1 MKVLVVGGAG
11 YVGSLCGEWL
21 RAQGDEVVVLDDRSA
36 GHRAASPGALVEG
49 DVRDRALVRKILRG
63 GRFDAVMHFAARA
76 IVAESVR
83 RPVDTF
89 SVNVGGTLA
98 LLDAMNASGVRC
110 LVFSSSCAVYG
121 EPNALPLTED
131 HPFAPVSPY
140 GESKAIVERLLALAR
155 EREGLRVTALRYFN
169 AAGAAPDGSR
179 GESHDPETHLVPLAL
194 RAAREGRELPV
205 FGTDW
210 PTRDGTCVRDYV
222 HVLDL
227 AEAHQRALR
236 ALLDGSPGGAFNLGT
251 GGGSTVREVFAAIE
265 RVTGGR
271 VPWREAPRRP
281 GDPAELWADANL
293 ARTELGWEPRH
304 GLDDIVAHAAAW
316 AAAPRY

>member
-1 MKVLVVGGAG
+1 MNVLVVGGAG
-11 YVGSLCGEWL
+11 YVGSLCGAHL
-21 RAQGDEVVVLDDRSA
+21 RAAGDDVVVLDDLTA
-36 GHRAASPGALVEG
+36 GHREACPGPLIEG
-49 DVRDRALVRKILRG
+49 DVRDRALVAGVLRE
-63 GRFDAVMHFAARA
+63 GRFDAVLHFAARA
-76 IVAESVR
+76 VVGDSMAHPAE
-83 RPVDTF
+83 TF

-98 LLDAMNASGVRC
+98 LLDAMSSAGVRC

-121 EPNALPLTED
+121 EPRNVPITED

-140 GESKAIVERLLALAR
+140 GESKAVAERILDLAR
-155 EREGLRVTALRYFN
+155 EREGLRITALRYFN
-169 AAGAAPDGSR
+169 AAGAAPDASR

-194 RAAREGRELPV
+194 RALRDGRELPV

-227 AEAHQRALR
+227 ADAHRRALR
-236 ALLDGSPGGAFNLGT
+236 ALVDGASGGAYNLGT
-251 GGGSTVREVFAAIE
+251 GGGTTVHEVFAAIE

-271 VPWREAPRRP
+271 VPWRAEPRRP
-281 GDPAELWADANL
+281 GDPAELWADVSRVRREL
-293 ARTELGWEPRH
+293 DWEARY

-316 AAAPRY
+316 SRAPRY